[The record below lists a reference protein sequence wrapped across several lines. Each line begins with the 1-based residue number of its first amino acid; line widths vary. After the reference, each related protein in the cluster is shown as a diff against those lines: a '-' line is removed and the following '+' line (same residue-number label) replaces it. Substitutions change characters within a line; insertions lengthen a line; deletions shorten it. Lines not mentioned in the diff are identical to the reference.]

1 MLPEHSLSSGSRDS
15 PEGHPTQPM
24 VRQPVRPCLRVCE
37 IIEVRCHW
45 AESRQ
50 AMASMWPQPTGV
62 QTSELRFKDNTRGQ
76 GLLVKGPVS
85 ILKSMLFFV
94 ACAHENLI
102 LHCP

>member
-1 MLPEHSLSSGSRDS
+1 
-15 PEGHPTQPM
+15 
-24 VRQPVRPCLRVCE
+24 
-37 IIEVRCHW
+37 
-45 AESRQ
+45 
-50 AMASMWPQPTGV
+50 MWPQPTGV

-102 LHCP
+102 LLCP

>member
-1 MLPEHSLSSGSRDS
+1 
-15 PEGHPTQPM
+15 
-24 VRQPVRPCLRVCE
+24 
-37 IIEVRCHW
+37 
-45 AESRQ
+45 
-50 AMASMWPQPTGV
+50 MWPQPTGV

-102 LHCP
+102 LLCPRKPQHLVRSIGHRLFFSSPLFYWLYSGGAHHDGDVDLPLAAEEIR